1 MSSDNKTEKSN
12 EHTHPLEAEHTHEG
26 GCCGHDHGHEHAEEK
41 HEHSHEHEHT
51 DGHKCCGHDHE
62 HEHAEEKHEHSHEH
76 EHADGHKCCGH
87 DHEHEHKS
95 ETVKATTT
103 SIPVKIELGK
113 KASPAKEQDHS
124 ACGHDHGH
132 EGHSHAKEHDHGSCG
147 HDHGHK
153 GHSHGKEHDHSSC
166 GHDHGHE
173 GHSHAKEHDQSS
185 CGHDHGHEGHSHA
198 KEHDH
203 SSCGHDHSH
212 DDHGHDH
219 HGCGGHHHHHEK
231 PKDERIGM
239 RDAEDGGTACQLS
252 LDLILPGETD
262 EVGRFEK
269 LESALEERVGII
281 DAHVRKDSDRIELC
295 VHYDPEKVQLA
306 QVLAMAHAAGADISK
321 RYRQAVWFVRNM
333 DSAQCA
339 YMIEYALNRSKGVLQ
354 ANVAYASERLI
365 VEYDN
370 SLITPRQIEA
380 RVKALN
386 FELEEPEKGH
396 ACSFHAHGGGLA
408 PKLEIPLVVA
418 AGVLLFVGFFLAIQ
432 DGPGA
437 PVPTTMYVL
446 AMACAGMLPIRG
458 AYFSIKQG
466 ICDIETLM
474 VLAAV
479 GAAFTGAWFEGA
491 FLLFLF
497 SLGHGLEH
505 RAMDKARRALEELG
519 KLRPDKARVKID
531 GEIKEMLVND
541 VKRGDIVVVR
551 PGDRVPLDGTILNGS
566 SSLDQATI
574 TGESVPVAKGPG
586 DQVFAGTINSEGAL
600 EIEVTKLSGESIL
613 ARIIDMVAEA
623 EAQKSPTQRLAQKM
637 ERKFVPIVLVC
648 APALTV
654 ALLMMGETFQTAL
667 LRGISL
673 LVAASPCALAIATPA
688 AVLAAVTRAARGG
701 VLIKGGAYLESL
713 GKVSAIAFDKTG
725 TLTIGKPKI
734 ISVVPSAGI
743 SEETLLIQ
751 AASAESHSSHPIAI
765 AIVDGA
771 RAKGLALDNAES
783 SEAIH
788 GKGLRSV
795 VKGKTI
801 TVGSLALFKDEN
813 LPESIKTAS
822 AELEAKG
829 QTIMV
834 VKQDSDYLGVLGVA
848 DEVRKET
855 KDVIDQLKKLGIA
868 QNIMLSGDNITVAKA
883 IGKELHMDEVKAP
896 LLPDEKVAAIRSL
909 AKQENVAMIGD
920 GVNDAPALAAAS
932 VGIAMGGTGSD
943 VALETADMVLM
954 SEGLSRLPFAV
965 KLARTATYTIKQ
977 NMVMALGVSALL
989 AVASIFGWVQISQA
1003 VFLHEGSTL
1012 LVLANGLRLLRFKA

>member
-1 MSSDNKTEKSN
+1 MSSDKKTEKSK
-12 EHTHPLEAEHTHEG
+12 EHTHPLEAEHTHQN
-26 GCCGHDHGHEHAEEK
+26 GCCGHDHE
-41 HEHSHEHEHT
+41 HEHE
-51 DGHKCCGHDHE
+51 HKCCGHDHE
-62 HEHAEEKHEHSHEH
+62 HA
-76 EHADGHKCCGH
+76 HADEKH

-95 ETVKATTT
+95 EPVKAAAT

-113 KASPAKEQDHS
+113 KAAPAKD
-124 ACGHDHGH
+124 
-132 EGHSHAKEHDHGSCG
+132 
-147 HDHGHK
+147 
-153 GHSHGKEHDHSSC
+153 HDHSSC
-166 GHDHGHE
+166 GHDHSHE
-173 GHSHAKEHDQSS
+173 GHD
-185 CGHDHGHEGHSHA
+185 HA

-212 DDHGHDH
+212 EGHEHAKEHDHSSCGHDHSHEGHDHAKEHDHSSCGHDHSHEGHDHAKEHDHSSCGHDHSHEGHDHAKEHDHSSCGHDHSHEGHDHDH

-231 PKDERIGM
+231 PKDERVGM
-239 RDAEDGGTACQLS
+239 RDAETGGTACQLN

-262 EVGRFEK
+262 HVGRFEK
-269 LESALEERVGII
+269 LEAALEERVGII

-306 QVLAMAHAAGADISK
+306 QVLTMAHTAGADISK

-365 VEYDN
+365 VEFDN

-380 RVKALN
+380 RVRALN

-432 DGPGA
+432 DGAGA

-446 AMACAGMLPIRG
+446 AMVCAGMLPIRG

-531 GEIKEMLVND
+531 GEIKEMLVNE

-734 ISVVPSAGI
+734 MSVVPSSR
-743 SEETLLIQ
+743 SE
-751 AASAESHSSHPIAI
+751 
-765 AIVDGA
+765 
-771 RAKGLALDNAES
+771 
-783 SEAIH
+783 
-788 GKGLRSV
+788 
-795 VKGKTI
+795 
-801 TVGSLALFKDEN
+801 
-813 LPESIKTAS
+813 
-822 AELEAKG
+822 
-829 QTIMV
+829 
-834 VKQDSDYLGVLGVA
+834 
-848 DEVRKET
+848 
-855 KDVIDQLKKLGIA
+855 
-868 QNIMLSGDNITVAKA
+868 
-883 IGKELHMDEVKAP
+883 
-896 LLPDEKVAAIRSL
+896 
-909 AKQENVAMIGD
+909 
-920 GVNDAPALAAAS
+920 
-932 VGIAMGGTGSD
+932 
-943 VALETADMVLM
+943 
-954 SEGLSRLPFAV
+954 
-965 KLARTATYTIKQ
+965 
-977 NMVMALGVSALL
+977 
-989 AVASIFGWVQISQA
+989 
-1003 VFLHEGSTL
+1003 
-1012 LVLANGLRLLRFKA
+1012 

>member
-1 MSSDNKTEKSN
+1 MSSDKKTEKSK
-12 EHTHPLEAEHTHEG
+12 EHTHPLEAEHTHQN
-26 GCCGHDHGHEHAEEK
+26 GCCGHDHE
-41 HEHSHEHEHT
+41 HEHE
-51 DGHKCCGHDHE
+51 HKCCGHDHE
-62 HEHAEEKHEHSHEH
+62 HA
-76 EHADGHKCCGH
+76 HADEKH

-95 ETVKATTT
+95 EPVKAAAT

-113 KASPAKEQDHS
+113 KAAPA
-124 ACGHDHGH
+124 
-132 EGHSHAKEHDHGSCG
+132 
-147 HDHGHK
+147 
-153 GHSHGKEHDHSSC
+153 KEHDHSSC
-166 GHDHGHE
+166 GHDHSHE
-173 GHSHAKEHDQSS
+173 GHD
-185 CGHDHGHEGHSHA
+185 HA

-212 DDHGHDH
+212 EGHEHAKEHDHSSCGHDHSHEGHDHAKEHDHSSCGHDHSHEGHDHAKEHDHSSCGHDHSHEGHDHAKEHDHSSCGHDHSHEGHDHDH

-231 PKDERIGM
+231 PKDERVGM
-239 RDAEDGGTACQLS
+239 RDAETGGTACQLN

-262 EVGRFEK
+262 HVGRFEK
-269 LESALEERVGII
+269 LEAALEERVGII

-306 QVLAMAHAAGADISK
+306 QVLTMAHTAGADISK

-365 VEYDN
+365 VEFDN

-380 RVKALN
+380 RVRALN

-432 DGPGA
+432 DGAGA

-446 AMACAGMLPIRG
+446 AMVCAGMLPIRG

-531 GEIKEMLVND
+531 GEIKEMLVNE

-734 ISVVPSAGI
+734 MSVVPSSR
-743 SEETLLIQ
+743 SE
-751 AASAESHSSHPIAI
+751 
-765 AIVDGA
+765 
-771 RAKGLALDNAES
+771 
-783 SEAIH
+783 
-788 GKGLRSV
+788 
-795 VKGKTI
+795 
-801 TVGSLALFKDEN
+801 
-813 LPESIKTAS
+813 
-822 AELEAKG
+822 
-829 QTIMV
+829 
-834 VKQDSDYLGVLGVA
+834 
-848 DEVRKET
+848 
-855 KDVIDQLKKLGIA
+855 
-868 QNIMLSGDNITVAKA
+868 
-883 IGKELHMDEVKAP
+883 
-896 LLPDEKVAAIRSL
+896 
-909 AKQENVAMIGD
+909 
-920 GVNDAPALAAAS
+920 
-932 VGIAMGGTGSD
+932 
-943 VALETADMVLM
+943 
-954 SEGLSRLPFAV
+954 
-965 KLARTATYTIKQ
+965 
-977 NMVMALGVSALL
+977 
-989 AVASIFGWVQISQA
+989 
-1003 VFLHEGSTL
+1003 
-1012 LVLANGLRLLRFKA
+1012 